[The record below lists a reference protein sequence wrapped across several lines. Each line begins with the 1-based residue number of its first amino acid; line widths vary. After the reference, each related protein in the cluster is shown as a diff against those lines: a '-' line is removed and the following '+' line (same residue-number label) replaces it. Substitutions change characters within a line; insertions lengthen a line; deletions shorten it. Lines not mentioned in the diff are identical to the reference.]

1 MARSQANRGKYFE
14 EWIDMANAVYHTRG
28 MAVINKIPTPWKVQR
43 KYSPYNKTYEIAY
56 AFAESKSTVDFGGTA
71 QKHSVWFDAKVT
83 KQKCS
88 FPLKNIHKHQIDYL
102 KDVHKQGGKA
112 FFLMHSEILQKTW
125 LLWIDDL
132 IAFMNTYDRK
142 SIPFDWLDEYCKIIE
157 MRNGCLD
164 YLPIVLEG

>member
-1 MARSQANRGKYFE
+1 MAKSQANRGKYFE
-14 EWIDMANAVYHTRG
+14 EWIDLANAVYQTRE
-28 MAVINKIPTPWKVQR
+28 MAIITKIPTPWNVQR

-56 AFAESKSTVDFGGTA
+56 AFPKQSIVDFGGTA
-71 QKHSVWFDAKVT
+71 RTKSIWFDAKVT

-88 FPLKNIHKHQIDYL
+88 FPLKNIHAHQIDYL
-102 KDVHKQGGKA
+102 TAVHKQGGKA
-112 FFLMHSEILQKTW
+112 FFLIHSETLQKTW

-132 IAFMNTYDRK
+132 LAFMKTYERK

-157 MRNGCLD
+157 VRNGCLD